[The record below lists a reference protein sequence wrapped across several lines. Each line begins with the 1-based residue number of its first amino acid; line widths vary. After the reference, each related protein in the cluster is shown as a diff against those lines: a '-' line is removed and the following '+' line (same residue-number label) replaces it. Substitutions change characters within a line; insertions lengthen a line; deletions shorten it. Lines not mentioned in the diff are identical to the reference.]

1 LNISSNQNH
10 TGAGDG
16 ETWDYG
22 YNFSDVFDPVPW
34 QISNPEMMNNFF
46 RRFFNPKDKLSQEP
60 PAPEEGDEP
69 VNGFQARLQRAAE
82 SILENEALTAELDD
96 EAAQVLIDWGVSLAQ
111 RIASETIELDE
122 AAAEEATYQPM
133 RALRKMLRKI
143 NNWAGDP
150 DDSGLEEILEQAAIT
165 YGAGYASPGT
175 EILAQFG
182 NQVHI
187 TTQNPAENIRQ
198 LRAFIDNQAQP

>member
-1 LNISSNQNH
+1 
-10 TGAGDG
+10 
-16 ETWDYG
+16 
-22 YNFSDVFDPVPW
+22 
-34 QISNPEMMNNFF
+34 M
-46 RRFFNPKDKLSQEP
+46 
-60 PAPEEGDEP
+60 
-69 VNGFQARLQRAAE
+69 NGFQARLQRAAE

-96 EAAQVLIDWGVSLAQ
+96 EAAQVLLDWGVSLAQ

-150 DDSGLEEILEQAAIT
+150 DHSGLEEILEQAAIT
-165 YGAGYASPGT
+165 YGPPGT

>member
-1 LNISSNQNH
+1 
-10 TGAGDG
+10 
-16 ETWDYG
+16 
-22 YNFSDVFDPVPW
+22 
-34 QISNPEMMNNFF
+34 M
-46 RRFFNPKDKLSQEP
+46 
-60 PAPEEGDEP
+60 
-69 VNGFQARLQRAAE
+69 NGFQARLQRAAE

-96 EAAQVLIDWGVSLAQ
+96 EAAQVLLDWGVSLAQ

-122 AAAEEATYQPM
+122 AGAEEATYQPM

-143 NNWAGDP
+143 NNWAGEP
-150 DDSGLEEILEQAAIT
+150 DHSGLEEILEQAAIT
-165 YGAGYASPGT
+165 YGAGYAPPGT

>member
-1 LNISSNQNH
+1 MI
-10 TGAGDG
+10 G
-16 ETWDYG
+16 
-22 YNFSDVFDPVPW
+22 
-34 QISNPEMMNNFF
+34 FF
-46 RRFFNPKDKLSQEP
+46 RKLLNTPEQDSKKPSVPVEGKDQMI
-60 PAPEEGDEP
+60 AI
-69 VNGFQARLQRAAE
+69 QARMQRATE
-82 SILENEALTAELDD
+82 SILENEALTADLDD
-96 EAAQVLIDWGVSLAQ
+96 EAAQVLLDWGVTLTQ
-111 RIASETIELDE
+111 RIVSETLELDE

-150 DDSGLEEILEQAAIT
+150 DHSGLEEILEQAAIT
-165 YGAGYASPGT
+165 YGAGYAPPGS

-198 LRAFIDNQAQP
+198 LRTFIDNQAQL